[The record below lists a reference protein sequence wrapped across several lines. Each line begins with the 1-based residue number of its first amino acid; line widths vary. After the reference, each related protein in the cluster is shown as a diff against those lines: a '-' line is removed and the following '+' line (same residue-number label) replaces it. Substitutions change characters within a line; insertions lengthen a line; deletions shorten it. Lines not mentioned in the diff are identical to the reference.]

1 MKTILF
7 TDSGDTIIDEGTEVR
22 LTPGGVVQTA
32 ECIPGAKEALR
43 ELRGR
48 GHTVALVA
56 DGLDESFRRMFTQHG
71 IMDCFDAG
79 AVSELV
85 GAEKPDGRMFRTAF
99 EALGLR
105 EADKARI
112 VMIGNNVERD
122 IVGANRFGI
131 RSILL
136 RWSPRYRMEPRGAE
150 ETPTYAIDSPA
161 ELPGLIERIE
171 RQLP

>member
-7 TDSGDTIIDEGTEVR
+7 TDSGDTIIDEGSEVR
-22 LTPGGVVQTA
+22 LVPGGVVQTA
-32 ECIPGAKEALR
+32 RCIPGAKEALL
-43 ELRGR
+43 ELRRR

-71 IMDCFDAG
+71 LMDCFDAW

-85 GAEKPDGRMFRTAF
+85 GAEKPDARMFQTAMD
-99 EALGLR
+99 ALGLT
-105 EADKARI
+105 EADKARV

-122 IVGANRFGI
+122 ITGANRFGI

-136 RWSPRYRMEPRGAE
+136 RWSPRYRMEPRSAE
-150 ETPTYAIDSPA
+150 ETPTYAIDTPD
-161 ELPGLIERIE
+161 ELPALIERIE
-171 RQLP
+171 RGLA